1 VALPPIAFNLTQNI
15 IEILNYLYGDPKKT
29 LTLRHVMSIEL
40 FPLNLL
46 IPAEGENDYV
56 SQCRA

>member
-1 VALPPIAFNLTQNI
+1 
-15 IEILNYLYGDPKKT
+15 
-29 LTLRHVMSIEL
+29 MSIEL

-56 SQCRA
+56 SQCRAWGGGRAINQANIKIIS